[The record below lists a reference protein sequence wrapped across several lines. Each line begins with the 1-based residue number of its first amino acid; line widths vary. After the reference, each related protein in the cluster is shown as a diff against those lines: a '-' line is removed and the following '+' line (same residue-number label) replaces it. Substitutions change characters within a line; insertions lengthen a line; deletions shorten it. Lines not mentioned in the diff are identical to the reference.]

1 MDMRIQKTLLLISLL
16 LVVMYSCKNTNS
28 NDKIEQAKDSIVNI
42 ASDDIVLNNP
52 LAGKKFYYLEKDK
65 TGTLILKKYPQ
76 FEGDFEMQ
84 KIIFTDSMLID
95 GWNVMEPYEWNI
107 VKIANK
113 SPKLIYYVEMGDVET
128 DDSSRDTLYFRYDN
142 ETGFLYNIL
151 ENTTLILIDSLHSD
165 KVKTK
170 KVKVKDD

>member
-1 MDMRIQKTLLLISLL
+1 MRIQKTLLLISLL

-42 ASDDIVLNNP
+42 ASDDIILNNP

-76 FEGDFEMQ
+76 FEDDFEMQ

-95 GWNVMEPYEWNI
+95 GWNVMEPSEWY
-107 VKIANK
+107 VSKIIQK
-113 SPKLIYYVEMGDVET
+113 DTILSYYVNMEPFGSAKDTFRLQYDKEKGKLYMFVE
-128 DDSSRDTLYFRYDN
+128 N
-142 ETGFLYNIL
+142 
-151 ENTTLILIDSLHSD
+151 NTITLIDSLYSD
-165 KVKTK
+165 RVKIK
-170 KVKVKDD
+170 NL

>member
-1 MDMRIQKTLLLISLL
+1 MVKIYYFISACLLLF
-16 LVVMYSCKNTNS
+16 SCNNNNNKEGNV
-28 NDKIEQAKDSIVNI
+28 NDTINDTIVER
-42 ASDDIVLNNP
+42 LNNP

-76 FEGDFEMQ
+76 FEDDFEMQ

-151 ENTTLILIDSLHSD
+151 ENTTLILIDSLYSD
-165 KVKTK
+165 RVKIK
-170 KVKVKDD
+170 NVKVKLDDN

>member
-1 MDMRIQKTLLLISLL
+1 MRIQKTLLLISLL

-84 KIIFTDSMLID
+84 KIVFTDSMLID
-95 GWNVMEPYEWNI
+95 GWNVMEPSEWY
-107 VKIANK
+107 VSKIIQK
-113 SPKLIYYVEMGDVET
+113 DTILSYYVNMEPFGSAKDTFRLQYDKEKGKLYMFVE
-128 DDSSRDTLYFRYDN
+128 N
-142 ETGFLYNIL
+142 
-151 ENTTLILIDSLHSD
+151 NTITLIDSLYSD
-165 KVKTK
+165 RVKIK
-170 KVKVKDD
+170 NL

>member
-1 MDMRIQKTLLLISLL
+1 MVKIYYFISVYLLLFACNNNNKEGN
-16 LVVMYSCKNTNS
+16 V
-28 NDKIEQAKDSIVNI
+28 NDTINDTIVER
-42 ASDDIVLNNP
+42 LNNP

-84 KIIFTDSMLID
+84 KIVFTDTMLID

-170 KVKVKDD
+170 NVKVKLDGD

>member
-1 MDMRIQKTLLLISLL
+1 MRIQKTLLLISLL

-95 GWNVMEPYEWNI
+95 GWNVMEPSEWY
-107 VKIANK
+107 VSKIIQK
-113 SPKLIYYVEMGDVET
+113 DTILSYYVNMEPFGSAKDTFRLQYDKEKGKLYMFVE
-128 DDSSRDTLYFRYDN
+128 N
-142 ETGFLYNIL
+142 NII
-151 ENTTLILIDSLHSD
+151 TLIDSLYSD
-165 KVKTK
+165 RVKIK
-170 KVKVKDD
+170 NVKVKLDDD

>member
-1 MDMRIQKTLLLISLL
+1 MVKIYYFISACLLLF
-16 LVVMYSCKNTNS
+16 SCNNNNNKEGNV
-28 NDKIEQAKDSIVNI
+28 NDTINDTIVER
-42 ASDDIVLNNP
+42 LNNP

-84 KIIFTDSMLID
+84 KIVFTDTMLID

-170 KVKVKDD
+170 NVKVKDD

>member
-95 GWNVMEPYEWNI
+95 GWNVMEPSEWY
-107 VKIANK
+107 VSKIIQK
-113 SPKLIYYVEMGDVET
+113 DTILSYYVNMEPFGSAKDTFRLQYDKEKGKLYMFVE
-128 DDSSRDTLYFRYDN
+128 N
-142 ETGFLYNIL
+142 
-151 ENTTLILIDSLHSD
+151 NTITLIDSLYSD
-165 KVKTK
+165 RVKIK
-170 KVKVKDD
+170 NNILLSLM

>member
-1 MDMRIQKTLLLISLL
+1 MKTSSKIISACLLLFACNNNNNKEGN
-16 LVVMYSCKNTNS
+16 V
-28 NDKIEQAKDSIVNI
+28 NDTINDTIVER
-42 ASDDIVLNNP
+42 LNNP

-84 KIIFTDSMLID
+84 KIVFTDTMLID

-151 ENTTLILIDSLHSD
+151 ENTTLILIDSLYSD
-165 KVKTK
+165 RVKIK
-170 KVKVKDD
+170 NVKVKLDDD

>member
-1 MDMRIQKTLLLISLL
+1 MVKIYYFISACLLLFACNNNNNKEGN
-16 LVVMYSCKNTNS
+16 V
-28 NDKIEQAKDSIVNI
+28 NDTINDTIVER
-42 ASDDIVLNNP
+42 LNNP

-151 ENTTLILIDSLHSD
+151 ENTTLILIDSLYSD
-165 KVKTK
+165 RVKIK
-170 KVKVKDD
+170 NVKVKLDDD

>member
-1 MDMRIQKTLLLISLL
+1 MKTSSKIISACLLLFACNNNNNKEGN
-16 LVVMYSCKNTNS
+16 V
-28 NDKIEQAKDSIVNI
+28 NDTINDTIVER
-42 ASDDIVLNNP
+42 LNNP

-84 KIIFTDSMLID
+84 KIVFTDSMLID

-170 KVKVKDD
+170 NVKVKDD

>member
-1 MDMRIQKTLLLISLL
+1 MRIQKTLLLISLL

-84 KIIFTDSMLID
+84 KIVFTDSMLID
-95 GWNVMEPYEWNI
+95 GWNVMEPSEWY
-107 VKIANK
+107 VSKIIQK
-113 SPKLIYYVEMGDVET
+113 DTILSYYVNMEPFGSAKDTFRLQYDKEKGKLYVFVE
-128 DDSSRDTLYFRYDN
+128 N
-142 ETGFLYNIL
+142 NII
-151 ENTTLILIDSLHSD
+151 TLIDSLYSD
-165 KVKTK
+165 RVKIK
-170 KVKVKDD
+170 NVKVKLDDD

>member
-1 MDMRIQKTLLLISLL
+1 MRIQKTLLLISLL
-16 LVVMYSCKNTNS
+16 LVVMHSCKNTNS

-95 GWNVMEPYEWNI
+95 GWNVMEPSEWY
-107 VKIANK
+107 VSKIIQK
-113 SPKLIYYVEMGDVET
+113 DTILSYYVNMEPFGSAKDTFRLQYDKEKGKLYMFVE
-128 DDSSRDTLYFRYDN
+128 N
-142 ETGFLYNIL
+142 NII
-151 ENTTLILIDSLHSD
+151 TLIDSLYSD
-165 KVKTK
+165 RVKIK
-170 KVKVKDD
+170 NVKVKLEDD

>member
-1 MDMRIQKTLLLISLL
+1 
-16 LVVMYSCKNTNS
+16 
-28 NDKIEQAKDSIVNI
+28 
-42 ASDDIVLNNP
+42 
-52 LAGKKFYYLEKDK
+52 
-65 TGTLILKKYPQ
+65 
-76 FEGDFEMQ
+76 MQ
-84 KIIFTDSMLID
+84 KIVFTDTMLID
-95 GWNVMEPYEWNI
+95 AWNVMKPYEWNI

-113 SPKLIYYVEMGDVET
+113 SPELIYYVEMGDVET

>member
-1 MDMRIQKTLLLISLL
+1 MVKIYYFISACLLLFACNNNNKEGN
-16 LVVMYSCKNTNS
+16 V
-28 NDKIEQAKDSIVNI
+28 NDTINDTIVER
-42 ASDDIVLNNP
+42 LNNP

-65 TGTLILKKYPQ
+65 TGTLILKKYTQ

-84 KIIFTDSMLID
+84 KVIFTDSMLID

-170 KVKVKDD
+170 NVKVKDD